1 MMTICQECEQF
12 EKRVKEWN
20 GTNGVIDPLPY
31 LSDMIKPHKHLIY
44 EGRRQDGAGGYL
56 LSYQCLRC
64 DRWWKV
70 SAWGLVGT
78 LNIWPQP
85 SVRHSFR

>member
-1 MMTICQECEQF
+1 MMKICKACEQF

-20 GTNGVIDPLPY
+20 KTYGVIDPLPY
-31 LSDMIKPHKHLIY
+31 IEDIVKPHKNLIF
-44 EGRRQDGAGGYL
+44 ESRTQDGAGGYL
-56 LSYQCLRC
+56 LSFQCLRC
-64 DRWWKV
+64 DKWWKV

-85 SVRHSFR
+85 PMRHSFR

>member
-12 EKRVKEWN
+12 EKRVKKWN
-20 GTNGVIDPLPY
+20 GTHGVIDPLPY
-31 LSDMIKPHKHLIY
+31 LNDMVKPHKHLIF
-44 EGRRQDGAGGYL
+44 EWSRQDGAGGYL
-56 LSYQCLRC
+56 LSFQCLRC

-85 SVRHSFR
+85 PMCHASR